1 MYLIHTI
8 LLSDVL
14 GRNLKM
20 ESIDIEIELKLTELK
35 IVGNHYNDVELAMR
49 YASGEQWHTLS
60 QERHVLGA
68 RYQALC
74 DWFWERNL
82 KVRWDKAERCYK
94 VIS

>member
-49 YASGEQWHTLS
+49 YASGEQWRALS
-60 QERHVLGA
+60 QERNTLGV

-74 DWFWERNL
+74 DWLWERNL